1 MPDRF
6 ALPGE
11 QAMIRRAFALIAF
24 LCIGLAAPAPAE
36 VASSQKPDIGV
47 FDEVWRIVNQHFY
60 DPQFRG
66 QDWQA
71 VRDQYRRP
79 AEAAPDADAQAKII
93 DAMLAKL
100 GASHTG
106 RYRQADPAYYQ
117 LLDIFS
123 GGLRRDV
130 KRLFPDG
137 VRYPGIGLF
146 TKEVDGKLFV
156 SGTIAG
162 LPADQAGIL
171 VGDEIVDVDGKPFAP
186 VGSFDGKVGEAITMH
201 VRRAADGPI
210 LAVEMR
216 PVWIHPAQAFLD
228 AMSDGARLIDSG
240 GKKIGYVR
248 IWSYASGRYQGK
260 LAELLSTGKLAGADA
275 LIWDLRD
282 GWGGAEPEYLDIFDK
297 LGPTMT
303 LTGRDGDQDVM
314 NVKWRKPVALLINGG
329 SRSGKE
335 VLAYGFKKYHV
346 GEVIGTRTA
355 GALLAGRAFL
365 LQDDSLLLLAVA
377 DVDVDGERLER
388 TGVAPTIEVP
398 FPLPY
403 AAGNDPQIDKAV
415 EVLTRQAGG

>member
-1 MPDRF
+1 MRF
-6 ALPGE
+6 ALPSE
-11 QAMIRRAFALIAF
+11 RSMIRRTLVVIAI
-24 LCIGLAAPAPAE
+24 LCIGMAAPALAE
-36 VASSQKPDIGV
+36 IASGQKPDIGV
-47 FDEVWRIVNQHFY
+47 FDEVWRLVNQHFY

-71 VRDQYRRP
+71 VRDHYRP
-79 AEAAPDADAQAKII
+79 LAEIAPDADAQAKVI
-93 DAMLAKL
+93 DAMLAEL

-106 RYRQADPAYYQ
+106 RYRQNDPAYYQ
-117 LLDIFS
+117 LVDIFS
-123 GGLRRDV
+123 GGLRREV
-130 KRLFPDG
+130 NHLFPDG

-146 TKEVDGKLFV
+146 TKQIDGKLFV

-162 LPADQAGIL
+162 LPAEKAGIL

-186 VGSFDGKVGEAITMH
+186 VGSFTGKVGETVTMH
-201 VRRAADGPI
+201 VRRAADGPATAI
-210 LAVEMR
+210 ALT

-228 AMSDGARLIDSG
+228 AMSDGARLIESG
-240 GKKIGYVR
+240 GRKIGYVR
-248 IWSYASGRYQGK
+248 IWSYASGRYQGR
-260 LAELLSTGKLAGADA
+260 LEELLSTGKLAGADA

-282 GWGGAEPEYLDIFDK
+282 GWGGADPDYLDIFDK

-303 LTGRDGDQDVM
+303 MTGRDGDHDVM

-346 GEVIGTRTA
+346 GDVIGTRTA

-377 DVDVDGERLER
+377 DVKVDGERIER

-403 AAGNDPQIDKAV
+403 AAGKDPQIDKAV
-415 EVLTRQAGG
+415 EVLTKQVGGR